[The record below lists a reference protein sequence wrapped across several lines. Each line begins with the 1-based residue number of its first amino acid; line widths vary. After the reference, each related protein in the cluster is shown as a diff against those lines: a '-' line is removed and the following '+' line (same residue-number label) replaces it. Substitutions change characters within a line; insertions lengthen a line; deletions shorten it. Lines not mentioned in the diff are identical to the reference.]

1 MEKRKQ
7 IYEGKAKKVFA
18 TDDDH
23 FLIVEYKDD
32 ATAFNGLKKG
42 TIAGKGIINNKMSNI
57 FMEMLLNR
65 GIYNGVRV
73 MKESSVEKLKT
84 RICENWGLGVNVRDD
99 TTPLPENSY
108 GWSGAY
114 GTHFWVDEENQITAL
129 MLKNHRALT
138 DNFWGESIHKFE
150 NSVMNSF
157 EL

>member
-1 MEKRKQ
+1 
-7 IYEGKAKKVFA
+7 
-18 TDDDH
+18 
-23 FLIVEYKDD
+23 
-32 ATAFNGLKKG
+32 
-42 TIAGKGIINNKMSNI
+42 
-57 FMEMLLNR
+57 MLLNR

-157 EL
+157 DL